1 MKTGH
6 GFWINLSNGFAA
18 IFMFGGDK
26 PLVMTVYSVIL
37 KNSLDQ
43 PNHRFL
49 LKTIVPDGELFLQTT
64 HKIVGKCLPD
74 LFRAEWT
81 IR

>member
-1 MKTGH
+1 MGY
-6 GFWINLSNGFAA
+6 GFAA
-18 IFMFGGDK
+18 IFMFRGDK
-26 PLVMTVYSVIL
+26 PLVMTVYAVIR

-43 PNHRFL
+43 PNSRFL

-74 LFRAEWT
+74 FFRTEWA